1 MALIGISL
9 VTPSFNRKRFL
20 AAAMESVLSQQYENL
35 EYVLVDGGSTDGSAE
50 LVASYAPRLTWWASE
65 PDQGQYH
72 AINKGFTHTS
82 CEVMGWLNSDDLQ
95 LPWTLSVIGELFA
108 SFPEIEWMTSS
119 YPLIWNERGQAIS
132 CSYRPGYSR
141 AGFLRGEFLPAGEG
155 YATGYIQQ
163 ESTFWRRSLWER
175 VGGSL
180 DTSYR
185 VAADFDL
192 WMRFN
197 KHAELY
203 AVDVPLAGYRTH
215 DNQRTVSERP
225 EYEREAVLSFER
237 HGGRRYGK
245 SESLAMRGLVSHL
258 PVTLRKLGTRT
269 GLLSRRLACVNH
281 GRGVGWRIEER

>member
-1 MALIGISL
+1 VCQPTRASILTGLLPGTHGVSDNGIDL
-9 VTPSFNRKRFL
+9 PDATGE
-20 AAAMESVLSQQYENL
+20 A
-35 EYVLVDGGSTDGSAE
+35 G
-50 LVASYAPRLTWWASE
+50 YA
-65 PDQGQYH
+65 G
-72 AINKGFTHTS
+72 GFT
-82 CEVMGWLNSDDLQ
+82 
-95 LPWTLSVIGELFA
+95 
-108 SFPEIEWMTSS
+108 
-119 YPLIWNERGQAIS
+119 QA
-132 CSYRPGYSR
+132 
-141 AGFLRGEFLPAGEG
+141 G